1 MAIYHQNLTVRR
13 PAGQDFEPAAEGCFV
28 VLEAP
33 AVALAAA
40 ATKPEE
46 VYGLLTDVAEESGE
60 ACHIALPGYAG
71 IVGVRVSAD
80 GEAVE
85 DGDILVLADGGAVKG
100 VSDGTAVAVALAHAE
115 PGKLVKAR
123 LVQPYTAGGAAALS
137 VAEPVAAAAP
147 VAVAAATATATKKT
161 STK

>member
-100 VSDGTAVAVALAHAE
+100 GSDGTAVAVALAHAE
-115 PGKLVKAR
+115 PGKLVEAR
-123 LVQPYTAGGAAALS
+123 LVQPYTAGGAAAL
-137 VAEPVAAAAP
+137 AAAAP
-147 VAVAAATATATKKT
+147 VAVAAPVAAATATATKKT